1 MQVKLKITKESYGV
15 GTMPDPLSVYYVTF
29 AEAFEDSNRNI
40 SA

>member
-15 GTMPDPLSVYYVTF
+15 GTIADPLSVYYVTF
-29 AEAFEDSNRNI
+29 AEAFEDSYRSP